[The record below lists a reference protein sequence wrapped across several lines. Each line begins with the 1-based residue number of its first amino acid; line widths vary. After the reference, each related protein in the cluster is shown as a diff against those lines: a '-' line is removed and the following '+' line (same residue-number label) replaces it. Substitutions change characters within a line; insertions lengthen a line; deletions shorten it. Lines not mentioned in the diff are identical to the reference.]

1 MHFKSFTL
9 SALLLF
15 SASAAAEIT
24 EQQIEADCVKIPTY
38 ARQGEREYQAK
49 NYPKAREAFEQQVI
63 WSESCALDDD
73 AIATAYNNVA
83 LTLMREK
90 QWRKARAWLLIRPDD
105 RKSVYNLALIKD
117 QLAALPRPHN
127 ASGEYWQYAGR
138 ASWNTLS
145 LIKQQK
151 PNTFQADFQGYYFG
165 LMSAYYGPNMG
176 EFSAPVVLKNGKG
189 EIAIDEDNEI
199 NCTISLDVAP
209 EGLTIAADEPDNCGF
224 GANVRAQGHYLRV
237 E

>member
-1 MHFKSFTL
+1 MDVKILPL

-15 SASAAAEIT
+15 STAVMAEIT
-24 EQQIEADCVKIPTY
+24 DQQIAADCAKIPTY

-63 WSESCALDDD
+63 WSESCGLEDD

-90 QWRKARAWLLIRPDD
+90 QCRQARAWLTIRPENS
-105 RKSVYNLALIKD
+105 KSRYNLGLIKD
-117 QLAALPRPHN
+117 QLAALPTS
-127 ASGEYWQYAGR
+127 ATAAGEYWQYAGR
-138 ASWNTLS
+138 ASWNVLT

-151 PNTFQADFQGYYFG
+151 PDTFQVDFQGYYFG

-176 EFSAPVVLKNGKG
+176 EFSKPVVLKDGKG
-189 EIAIDEDNEI
+189 DVAIGEDDQI
-199 NCTISLDVAP
+199 YCTISLEVAA
-209 EGLTIAADEPDNCGF
+209 EGMDIAADEPDNCGF